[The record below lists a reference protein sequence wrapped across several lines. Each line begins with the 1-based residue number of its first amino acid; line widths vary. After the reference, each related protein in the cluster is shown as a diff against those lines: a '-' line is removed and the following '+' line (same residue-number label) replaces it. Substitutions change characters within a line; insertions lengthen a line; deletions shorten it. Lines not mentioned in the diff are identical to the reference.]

1 MLIQHVTD
9 GQLKDYISGKM
20 PYEGQIELME
30 HISGCVYCA
39 GKLAGAMQK
48 QELVDTPPGLKESI
62 LKQTVL
68 NKKKRRKNEFWIFT
82 AKVSFAVSVAVVVI
96 MTTALPGNIQIY
108 KDRGFSLTKEIKAE
122 DRKSNS
128 RILDLFRDTSS
139 KISDDVYTALNID

>member
-48 QELVDTPPGLKESI
+48 QELVDTPP
-62 LKQTVL
+62 
-68 NKKKRRKNEFWIFT
+68 
-82 AKVSFAVSVAVVVI
+82 
-96 MTTALPGNIQIY
+96 
-108 KDRGFSLTKEIKAE
+108 
-122 DRKSNS
+122 DRKS
-128 RILDLFRDTSS
+128 
-139 KISDDVYTALNID
+139 VV

>member
-68 NKKKRRKNEFWIFT
+68 NKKQRRKNEFWIFT

-139 KISDDVYTALNID
+139 KISDDVYKALNID

>member
-1 MLIQHVTD
+1 MIKQHVTD
-9 GQLKDYISGKM
+9 GQLKSYISNRM
-20 PYEGQIELME
+20 PEEGQMEFLE
-30 HISGCVYCA
+30 HISGCSYCA
-39 GKLAGAMQK
+39 GKLASAMQK

-139 KISDDVYTALNID
+139 KISDDVYKALNID

>member
-9 GQLKDYISGKM
+9 VQLKDYISGKM

-139 KISDDVYTALNID
+139 KISDDVYKALNID

>member
-82 AKVSFAVSVAVVVI
+82 AKVSFAVNVAVVVI

-139 KISDDVYTALNID
+139 KISDDVYKALNID

>member
-108 KDRGFSLTKEIKAE
+108 KDRGFSLTMEIKAE

-139 KISDDVYTALNID
+139 KISDDVYKALNID

>member
-139 KISDDVYTALNID
+139 KISDDVYKALNID

>member
-108 KDRGFSLTKEIKAE
+108 KDRGFSLTKEIIAE
-122 DRKSNS
+122 DWKSNS

-139 KISDDVYTALNID
+139 KISDDVYKALNID

>member
-96 MTTALPGNIQIY
+96 ITTALPGNIQIY

-139 KISDDVYTALNID
+139 KISDDVYKALNID

>member
-108 KDRGFSLTKEIKAE
+108 KDRGFSFTKEIKAE

-139 KISDDVYTALNID
+139 KISDDVYKALNID